1 MDVMST
7 LSTMGTSAMENIG
20 NVEKAIIEIIDLRDR
35 ETVYRDAV
43 RIAEGGG
50 GLGGLAGGL
59 GGIAAGAKLDTGLI
73 GDVVSQL
80 MGENK
85 PRADIADAYFQKL
98 ATKKR
103 MFTVQFNPSSL
114 RLTGRSGGYASTLDH
129 ISDSDNDEVNYKKVD
144 ASITM
149 SVDLLF
155 DSMDPKDAFMSDK
168 LDMSPTG
175 LAKGA
180 ADLYLTGKGKKKKTV
195 QREVE
200 GFIAAL
206 RNENT
211 RLITF
216 HWGEL
221 CYSGVLRRVGV
232 EYTMFNVTGEPV
244 RAKVGLTIVCA
255 DAKEWPNSLAVWQER
270 YKNSFKDGS
279 ESFVKS
285 SQKAGNLL
293 NF

>member
-1 MDVMST
+1 MDVMDV
-7 LSTMGTSAMENIG
+7 LSYAGDTATQNVGNI
-20 NVEKAIIEIIDLRDR
+20 EKAIIEIIDLRDR
-35 ETVYRDAV
+35 DTVYQDAIK
-43 RIAEGGG
+43 IAEGGG
-50 GLGGLAGGL
+50 ALGGL
-59 GGIAAGAKLDTGLI
+59 GGGLGGKVNAGMNTGLI
-73 GDVVSQL
+73 GNVVSAL
-80 MGENK
+80 MGNNP
-85 PRADIADAYFQKL
+85 PRDDIAEIYFQKL

-103 MFTVQFNPSSL
+103 LFTVQFNPSTL
-114 RLTGRSGGYASTLDH
+114 RLSGHSGTIASTLDH
-129 ISDSDNDEVNYKKVD
+129 IVKSNNEVNYKAVD
-144 ASITM
+144 ASISL
-149 SVDLLF
+149 SVELLF

-168 LDMSPTG
+168 LDASPTG
-175 LAKGA
+175 FLTGM
-180 ADLYLTGKGKKKKTV
+180 ADLGMTAGKKKKKTV

-216 HWGEL
+216 HWGEI

-244 RAKVGLTIVCA
+244 RASVGLTIMCA
-255 DAKEWPNSLAVWQER
+255 DAGEWPNSLAVWQER
-270 YKNSFKDGS
+270 YKESFKDGS
-279 ESFVKS
+279 ESFVRT